1 MEEEPHMS
9 SQSRRLVRR
18 ECGRFAV
25 LSNSVVRQLTGEY
38 KSLDN
43 Q

>member
-1 MEEEPHMS
+1 MP
-9 SQSRRLVRR
+9 SQRGDV
-18 ECGRFAV
+18 CGEAAKVKLDR
-25 LSNSVVRQLTGEY
+25 NVVRQLTGEY